1 MEKKIEGTVDKLLES
16 ISPGMHVFSIGFEIV
31 LILLGIFLLFKNRG
45 LKEKKGAS
53 YAGLICFVLG
63 IIAVISRFVQMR

>member
-1 MEKKIEGTVDKLLES
+1 
-16 ISPGMHVFSIGFEIV
+16 
-31 LILLGIFLLFKNRG
+31 LFKNRG

-63 IIAVISRFVQMR
+63 IVAVISGFVQMR